1 MYSILS
7 SNDNNKDSGKPK
19 SIPLQF
25 DSGIK
30 FITKFEL
37 IKNKKSLNLVL
48 CLNDDYGNK
57 KLVSSVSRTSWEKT
71 RLNLTK
77 ALEQKQVSAQDIV
90 RTADI
95 LDNNYEVIFGTLDKD
110 NDDTDE
116 EDSDLYE
123 DREMSQVC
131 VIIEIENAKEK
142 NKEITFEAWKNGLL
156 ERYRIMKEATK
167 KNFPNAWEG
176 LEFTLAVL
184 KILNIGECTLPFA
197 GIMLARS
204 GGNKTLSSSML
215 VPWPFVYYTRHF
227 TAKAFVS
234 HNTAISREDLPEI
247 DMLPQIRFKML
258 LTPELAPIFSASE
271 DELLE
276 NIGVI
281 TSVLDG
287 KGYTSNS
294 GAQGQRGY
302 FGNYMFVWIGAT
314 VDIPYRVHKL
324 LSSLGPKLYC
334 FRLPYVDP
342 SDTEVEYGMNEKFE
356 AKRREVQEAV
366 INYLIWFETCPSLA
380 GDPETRLP
388 KMQWDS
394 SRDDPIARKTLVKL
408 AKLLGK
414 LRCHVE
420 IWSQRQP
427 GAHEYSEYG
436 YAIPNPEDPGRAATS
451 LYNLTRGHALTQGRN
466 YITLEDLHPA
476 IKVTLSTASQERV
489 AVFDV
494 LLTKEGVATVATIA
508 NALTMSKS
516 TALKTMT
523 ELEAVGIAD
532 LEAVSV
538 GGNETKQIRLR
549 EEFKWLYE
557 AEFLKLRGGYSPVDR
572 SRYNIFR
579 YQKDHK
585 VEVFWNKFEE
595 LEKES
600 DNGIVENKEL
610 EGTLLNKTS
619 GVYTGPIEIE
629 ILIKKMVQSGEI
641 HQGIQGYSRGNA
653 KTASDKNKGTKEEE
667 A

>member
-1 MYSILS
+1 MYRILFN
-7 SNDNNKDSGKPK
+7 NDNNKDSEKPK
-19 SIPLQF
+19 SIPLEF

-48 CLNDDYGNK
+48 CLNDNYGNK

-77 ALEQKQVSAQDIV
+77 AMEQKQISAQDIV
-90 RTADI
+90 RTTDV
-95 LDNNYEVIFGTLDKD
+95 LDNNCDIIFDIINKG
-110 NDDTDE
+110 DDDE
-116 EDSDLYE
+116 IESDDSDLYE
-123 DREMSQVC
+123 DREMSKDW
-131 VIIEIENAKEK
+131 VITEIENAKEK
-142 NKEITFEAWKNGLL
+142 NKEITFETWKDGLQK
-156 ERYRIMKEATK
+156 RYEIMKEATK
-167 KNFPNAWEG
+167 RNFPNAWEG

-184 KILNIGECTLPFA
+184 KILNVGECTLPFA

-234 HNTAISREDLPEI
+234 HNTAVTREALQHI
-247 DMLPQIRFKML
+247 DMLPRIRFKML

-334 FRLPYVDP
+334 LRLSYVDP
-342 SDTEVEYGMNEKFE
+342 SDAEVECGMNEKFE

-366 INYLIWFETCPSLA
+366 ISYLIWFETCPNLNE
-380 GDPETRLP
+380 DPETRLP
-388 KMQWDS
+388 KIQWNS
-394 SRDDPIARKTLVKL
+394 SMDDPVARKYLVKL

-420 IWSQRQP
+420 IWSQRHP

-436 YAIPNPEDPGRAATS
+436 YALPNPEDPGRAATS
-451 LYNLTRGHALTQGRN
+451 LYNLTRGHVLTHGRN
-466 YITLEDLHPA
+466 YITMNDLYLA
-476 IKVTLSTASQERV
+476 VKVALSTASQERV
-489 AVFDV
+489 ALFDV
-494 LLTKEGVATVATIA
+494 LRTLTT
-508 NALTMSKS
+508 
-516 TALKTMT
+516 
-523 ELEAVGIAD
+523 
-532 LEAVSV
+532 
-538 GGNETKQIRLR
+538 
-549 EEFKWLYE
+549 
-557 AEFLKLRGGYSPVDR
+557 
-572 SRYNIFR
+572 
-579 YQKDHK
+579 
-585 VEVFWNKFEE
+585 
-595 LEKES
+595 
-600 DNGIVENKEL
+600 
-610 EGTLLNKTS
+610 
-619 GVYTGPIEIE
+619 
-629 ILIKKMVQSGEI
+629 
-641 HQGIQGYSRGNA
+641 
-653 KTASDKNKGTKEEE
+653 
-667 A
+667 